1 MNQRSTPEA
10 FASPS
15 ASSAGETTPTIRLE
29 GIHKTYD
36 LGEIQVHALRGVSME
51 IYPGEFVAVMGASG
65 SGKSTLMNILG
76 CLDKPTRGRYFLDG
90 KDVSGLTK
98 HDLAKIRSEKIGFVF
113 QQFNLLSRT
122 SALENVEL
130 PTIYAGIPI
139 EERARRAEEA
149 LKRVGLSDRAGHF
162 PSQLSGGQQQR
173 VAIAR
178 ALVNNPSLLLADEPT
193 GNLDS
198 RTSVE
203 IMDIL
208 QTLNDRHG
216 LTVAIVTHEPDI
228 AQYAK
233 RAVEFRDGKMRK
245 DVLVQK
251 RLIAAQVLPTLP
263 VLDDDEPDAIE
274 SDTPS
279 ASADGNPA
287 RKT

>member
-1 MNQRSTPEA
+1 MDERQTA
-10 FASPS
+10 AQASPIP
-15 ASSAGETTPTIRLE
+15 AGPGTAAAIPTIRLE
-29 GIHKTYD
+29 NIHKTYD

-51 IYPGEFVAVMGASG
+51 IHPGEFVAVMGASG

-90 KDVSGLTK
+90 KDVSGITK
-98 HDLAKIRSEKIGFVF
+98 HDLAKIRSQKIGFVF
-113 QQFNLLSRT
+113 QQFNLLART

-130 PTIYAGIPI
+130 PTIYAGVPI
-139 EERARRAEEA
+139 EEREKRAHEA
-149 LKRVGLSDRAGHF
+149 LVRVGLADRAGHF

-203 IMDIL
+203 IMGIL
-208 QTLNDRHG
+208 QNLNDLHG
-216 LTVAIVTHEPDI
+216 LTVVIVTHEHDI

-233 RAVEFRDGKMRK
+233 RAVEFLDGKIRH
-245 DVLVQK
+245 DVLIQN
-251 RLIAAQVLPTLP
+251 RLMAAEVLPTLP
-263 VLDDDEPDAIE
+263 SPDEDVLDAIANGQ
-274 SDTPS
+274 PPA
-279 ASADGNPA
+279 ASGGNGAP
-287 RKT
+287 R

>member
-1 MNQRSTPEA
+1 MTA
-10 FASPS
+10 
-15 ASSAGETTPTIRLE
+15 TIRLD
-29 GIHKTYD
+29 GVHKTYD

-51 IYPGEFVAVMGASG
+51 IFAGEFVAVMGASG

-76 CLDKPTRGRYFLDG
+76 CLDKPSRGHYFLDG

-98 HDLAKIRSEKIGFVF
+98 SELARIRNHKIGFVF
-113 QQFNLLSRT
+113 QQFNLLART

-130 PTIYAGIPI
+130 PTIYAGVPL
-139 EERARRAEEA
+139 EERAKRAREA
-149 LKRVGLSDRAGHF
+149 LDRVGLSDRAGHF

-208 QTLNDRHG
+208 QGLNERHG
-216 LTVAIVTHEPDI
+216 LTVVIVTHEPDI

-233 RAVEFRDGKMRK
+233 RALEFRDGKMRK
-245 DVLVQK
+245 DVAIQN
-251 RLIAAQVLPTLP
+251 RLIAAEVLPTLP
-263 VLDDDEPDAIE
+263 VLDEDDVEAVADAAPAAP
-274 SDTPS
+274 SD
-279 ASADGNPA
+279 GH
-287 RKT
+287 

>member
-1 MNQRSTPEA
+1 MDPNSTTA
-10 FASPS
+10 KNSSPVP
-15 ASSAGETTPTIRLE
+15 ANRPAGAVPTIRLD
-29 GIHKTYD
+29 GIYKTYD
-36 LGEIQVHALRGVSME
+36 LGEIQVNALRGVSME

-76 CLDKPTRGRYFLDG
+76 CLDKPTKGHYFLDG
-90 KDVSGLTK
+90 KDVSGHTK
-98 HDLAKIRSEKIGFVF
+98 AELAGIRSHKIGFVF

-130 PTIYAGIPI
+130 PTIYAGVPI
-139 EERARRAEEA
+139 EERAKRAEEA
-149 LKRVGLSDRAGHF
+149 LKRVGLADRAGHF

-203 IMDIL
+203 IMEIL
-208 QTLNDRHG
+208 QNLNDHHG
-216 LTVAIVTHEPDI
+216 LTVIIVTHEADI

-233 RAVEFRDGKMRK
+233 RAVEFRDGRMRK
-245 DVLVQK
+245 DVMIQH
-251 RLIAAQVLPTLP
+251 RSIASEVLPTLP
-263 VLDDDEPDAIE
+263 VLDDDQLDAIAGAAPAA
-274 SDTPS
+274 PS
-279 ASADGNPA
+279 GGNGA
-287 RKT
+287 KK